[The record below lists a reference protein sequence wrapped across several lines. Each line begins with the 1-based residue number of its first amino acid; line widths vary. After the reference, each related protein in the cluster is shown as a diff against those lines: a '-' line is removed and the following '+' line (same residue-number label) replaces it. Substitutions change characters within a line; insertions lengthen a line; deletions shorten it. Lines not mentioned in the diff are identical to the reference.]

1 MFISFDGYYYYNYK
15 RDLTPNDILNMIST
29 KLVDP
34 TLSTENNKILII
46 GISGLKEFHEFKR
59 FLSFNQLIE
68 RGIYN
73 ISEKLIC

>member
-1 MFISFDGYYYYNYK
+1 
-15 RDLTPNDILNMIST
+15 MIST

-73 ISEKLIC
+73 ISEKLICQDKSLLNDLEIIFNNI